1 MSAATKSPA
10 PSKSS
15 RRATISTPRERT
27 IVCER
32 EFDAPRER
40 VWKAHT
46 DPKLLAQWWGR
57 GNTLDVEAFELKKN
71 GHWRFVEH
79 DPNGGV
85 NGFEG
90 HFREVTPMD
99 RIVQTFEWDGMRGY
113 TILNTLELSD
123 LPGGRTKLTT
133 TSLFFTNDERDGFLK
148 SGFEGGIN
156 ESYDA
161 LDRLLAKG

>member
-1 MSAATKSPA
+1 MTIAT
-10 PSKSS
+10 SKT
-15 RRATISTPRERT
+15 RINTLRERT

-32 EFDAPRER
+32 EFDAPRDR
-40 VWKAHT
+40 LWRAHT
-46 DPKLLAQWWGR
+46 DPKQLAQWWGR
-57 GNTLDVEAFELKKN
+57 GNKLDVEAFELRKN
-71 GHWRFVEH
+71 GRWRFVEH
-79 DPNGGV
+79 DAEEGK

-113 TILNTLELSD
+113 TILNSLEFLD
-123 LPGGRTKLTT
+123 APGGRTRLLT
-133 TSLFFTNDERDGFLK
+133 TSLFFTNEERDGFLK

-161 LDRLLAKG
+161 LDRLLSSSSA

>member
-1 MSAATKSPA
+1 MATA
-10 PSKSS
+10 TG
-15 RRATISTPRERT
+15 RATITTPRERV

-32 EFDAPRER
+32 EFDAPREK
-40 VWKAHT
+40 VWRAHT

-57 GNTLDVEAFELKKN
+57 GNKLDVEAFELKKN

-79 DPNGGV
+79 DEKEGV

-113 TILNTLELSD
+113 TILNSLEFLD
-123 LPGGRTKLTT
+123 LPGGGTKLVT
-133 TSLFFTNDERDGFLK
+133 TSLFFTNEERDGFLQ

-161 LDRLLAKG
+161 LDRLLSKM